1 MALFGGYNSWDMQ
14 VYLGVLMLSFLINS
28 LLVVKFINFLFA
40 KKLTLKN
47 EVKEERRFSSV
58 AFEKIRGKQ
67 ALKAGT
73 PTGLGMLFVI
83 TIPLIF
89 LFFFVT
95 FLYPR
100 NSIEHISGFPFLG
113 ELTAILITFLGF
125 ALIGVY
131 DDLLKVFGFA
141 KTGFFGLKRWQK
153 FGLQWVVAFVSA
165 GILYWVL
172 GINFIHLNFATI
184 YLGWYYLPL
193 AAFIIVAF
201 ANAFD
206 ITSGLDGLGEGLLM
220 ICLIAFW
227 LISATQ
233 LDGILQLFIGVWLG
247 AIIAGLYFTVHPAR
261 AFLGNASGMAFG
273 STLAMVGLLSGKV
286 LPLLIIGGIFVI
298 DGGSSLI
305 QIIGKQIFNRRIF
318 PIAPIHHWF
327 ELVGW
332 EEPKIVTRFWLAG
345 IILAIAGVWLAFI

>member
-1 MALFGGYNSWDMQ
+1 MQ
-14 VYLGVLMLSFLINS
+14 VYLGVLMLSFLVNS
-28 LLVVKFINFLFA
+28 LLVVRFIDFLFS

-47 EVKEERRFSSV
+47 EAKEERKFSSV

-73 PTGLGMLFVI
+73 PTGLGMLFVV
-83 TIPLIF
+83 TVPLIF
-89 LFFFVT
+89 MFFFII
-95 FLYPR
+95 FLYPKY
-100 NSIEHISGFPFLG
+100 NTEFISGFPLSG
-113 ELTAILITFLGF
+113 ELAAILVTFLGF
-125 ALIGVY
+125 ALIGAY

-141 KTGFFGLKRWQK
+141 KTGFFGLKRWHK
-153 FGLQWVVAFVSA
+153 FGLQWVVALVSA
-165 GILYWVL
+165 AILYRVL
-172 GINFIHLNFATI
+172 GINFVHLNFSTI

-247 AIIAGLYFTVHPAR
+247 ALIAGLYFTVHPAR

-273 STLAMVGLLSGKV
+273 STLAMVGLLSGKI

-305 QIIGKQIFNRRIF
+305 QIIGKQLFKKRFF

-327 ELVGW
+327 ELIGW
-332 EEPKIVTRFWLAG
+332 EEPKIVMRFWLAG
-345 IILAIAGVWLAFI
+345 IVLAIAGVWLAFI

>member
-1 MALFGGYNSWDMQ
+1 MQ

-28 LLVVKFINFLFA
+28 LLAVRFIDFLFA

-47 EVKEERRFSSV
+47 EVKEERKNSSTL
-58 AFEKIRGKQ
+58 FEKIRAKQ

-73 PTGLGMLFVI
+73 PIGLGLLFVV

-89 LFFFVT
+89 LFFLVG
-95 FLYPR
+95 FLNPKY
-100 NSIEHISGFPFLG
+100 NAGYLSGFPLLG
-113 ELTAILITFLGF
+113 ELAAILTTFWGF
-125 ALIGVY
+125 ALIGLY
-131 DDLLKVFGFA
+131 DDLLKVFGFS
-141 KTGFFGLKRWQK
+141 KTRFFGLKRWHK
-153 FGLQWVVAFVSA
+153 FGLQWIVAFISA
-165 GILYWVL
+165 GILYWSL
-172 GINFIHLNFATI
+172 GIRFIHLNFATI

-193 AAFIIVAF
+193 AAFIIVSF

-220 ICLIAFW
+220 ICLISFW

-247 AIIAGLYFTVHPAR
+247 ALIAGLYFTVHPAR

-273 STLAMVGLLSGKV
+273 STLAMVGLLSGKI
-286 LPLLIIGGIFVI
+286 LPLLVIGGIFVA

-305 QIIGKQIFNRRIF
+305 QIIGRQLFGKRIF

-327 ELVGW
+327 ELIGW
-332 EEPKIVTRFWLAG
+332 GEPKIVMRFWLAG
-345 IILAIAGVWLAFI
+345 IVLAITGVWLAFI